1 LQFEVQIDLN
11 MNAPN
16 ICHTMKAQHI
26 KNLVL
31 IIFMLR
37 EKKSGEMISHYVF
50 LVMTE
55 SSSLN

>member
-1 LQFEVQIDLN
+1 

-31 IIFMLR
+31 IIFMLT
-37 EKKSGEMISHYVF
+37 EKKSGESNDC
-50 LVMTE
+50 
-55 SSSLN
+55 SND